1 LTKRIQQ
8 GIYYDKVSEFKNLG
22 NHSYAIVF
30 LRVLG
35 DVHASQVGGSLM
47 KLWHNYESLMKGKV
61 SDLGDSVVPN
71 GELSVLIGYGPG
83 IFKIHGVKKRI
94 PKDFEGSQ
102 FMPANSKKPILDGA
116 GIKYVNGNCLNLG
129 TSEHIAI
136 QFISKS
142 QLASNRAVVETSENI
157 SELNRSDECLVLT
170 KFYTGFQRDD
180 GRSWLGFH
188 DELSNMRDAE
198 ERKDAISI
206 DRQYNQLIPDDFW
219 TVGGT
224 YMSFL
229 RTEIDLGIWRK
240 LGRNCQELIV
250 GRDKITGRPLLGVD
264 KMGNP
269 ISAKNIRKTG
279 SVDKYDPRY
288 SDHPDYFKKPEV
300 SNKMRNRI
308 DATASIDILSQSH
321 IGRTRHA
328 GETNS
333 KNPTSRRIF
342 RQGFEF
348 IESCTEKRGSVK
360 VGLNFVSFQND
371 PRRLFFIL
379 RDPRWLGNSNFGGP
393 PIFSKNLLSVQ
404 ASGMF
409 LVPPVERGFPGYS
422 IFQ

>member
-1 LTKRIQQ
+1 MQQ

-22 NHSYAIVF
+22 NHSYAVVF

-35 DVHASQVGGSLM
+35 DVQASQISGSLM
-47 KLWHNYESLMKGKV
+47 KLWQIYESLMKGKV
-61 SDLGDSVVPN
+61 SDLGDSVVPS
-71 GELSVLIGYGPG
+71 GELSVLIGYGPE
-83 IFKIHGVKKRI
+83 IFKIRGVKKRI

-102 FMPANSKKPILDGA
+102 FMSAESKQPILDGS
-116 GIKYVNGNCLNLG
+116 GIKYVSGPCLNLG
-129 TSEHIAI
+129 TSEHIVI

-157 SELNRSDECLVLT
+157 SEQDRSNGCLVLT

-188 DELSNMRDAE
+188 DELSNMRDAK

-206 DRQYNQLIPDDFW
+206 DRQYNQLIPDEFW

-240 LGRNCQELIV
+240 LGRKYQELIV
-250 GRDKITGRPLLGVD
+250 GRNKVTGTPLLGVD

-269 ISAKNIRKTG
+269 ITTKTIRRTG
-279 SVDKYDPRY
+279 SVDKYDPQY
-288 SDHPDYFKKPEV
+288 SDHPDYFKKPDV

-308 DATASIDILSQSH
+308 DASASIDILSQSH

-328 GETNS
+328 GETTS

-348 IESCTEKRGSVK
+348 VESCAEKGGPIK

-371 PRRLFFIL
+371 PRRLLFMI

-393 PIFSKNLLSVQ
+393 PNLINDLLSVQ

-409 LVPPVERGFPGYS
+409 FVPPVERGFPGHC
-422 IFQ
+422 IFE